1 MQPARK
7 ELLKAVFDG
16 AKDITNVRVHEIT
29 FPPGQ
34 KGGLHYHPGPV
45 MGYIL
50 RGTALLEVEG
60 EPTQVLP
67 AGSAFYEP
75 AQKRIRRFD
84 NQSQSEEMVFLAFY
98 LLNGEQSIIEMLA
111 E

>member
-1 MQPARK
+1 MQPTRR
-7 ELLKAVFDG
+7 ELLQAILDR
-16 AKDITNVRVHEIT
+16 ARSITNVRVHEIG

-45 MGYIL
+45 IGYIL
-50 RGTALLEVEG
+50 RGTAVLEVEG
-60 EPTQVLP
+60 ETPQVLP

-75 AQKRIRRFD
+75 AERRIRRFD
-84 NQSQSEEMVFLAFY
+84 NYSDSEDMVFLAFY
-98 LLNGEQSIIEMLA
+98 LLAGDQSIIEMLS